1 MAAKSSNAYKYT
13 GARRRS
19 DTSSDC
25 AALANGISSS
35 ALGTYLGEDRLEYI
49 PMSAFNDIVSNGS
62 AVKSRYFRPWRDL
75 EILGVQPELGAVHAN
90 LNALTLDVL
99 VTKSGGVEG
108 SCLPSA
114 TAVSIFASQPL
125 LEPDAELTTTTETSR
140 KYYLQYGDVVRLNWT
155 PGGTG
160 AGVCESS
167 AFQATLI
174 CRIR

>member
-1 MAAKSSNAYKYT
+1 MAAKSSSAWKF
-13 GARRRS
+13 AAPRREAS
-19 DTSSDC
+19 TSSDC
-25 AALANGISSS
+25 AALANGISSA
-35 ALGTYLGEDRLEYI
+35 ALGSYLGEDSLVYL
-49 PMSAFNDIVSNGS
+49 PLSALNDIVSNGS

-90 LNALTLDVL
+90 LSGLTLDVL

-155 PGGTG
+155 PTGTG
-160 AGVCESS
+160 AGACESS